1 MKRSTNLDMKI
12 EQIPERNRT
21 ANQTKILAEL
31 KAKKTKFQSN
41 LEAHMLPIQELMD
54 EMREKDEPAPLG
66 HKPKHYSPRIRQ
78 TSLLLC
84 THWVGVSNLDSTTIS
99 RIFASALTAETSGE
113 LMVFH
118 AIVDRA
124 LNGDTLILAL
134 LKKSVT
140 AVQAVSADISI
151 RAGWEVTKNALKASQ
166 WSGHRCSHW
175 IGRRS
180 LREDQKDQVQFD
192 HCWLHCECSIQFAL
206 QVSAQ
211 SMSAKLMAA
220 PEIVAYVPACVAS
233 YQGGG
238 AFMLKYTP
246 CPAVFSGSVD
256 MKDPTDTSAYSK
268 SSNEM
273 LNLLS
278 EAKTYEVYFRSG
290 SWEQQKPFTTR
301 RITSSTQNMFWRRP
315 LNSHRSMCQMSS
327 LEYSEKEAAA
337 MVCGLYTHTKKL
349 EVSELFSV
357 AISMDHHYGHLSHS
371 GLCFRL
377 PRIGKED
384 IFIDTCHSAL
394 QAPLGSSRGSSC
406 GVQPASSWHF
416 GFGSWG
422 CKYHFNTCQLRTF
435 SQRMGMP
442 THDYRISPAVA
453 ESAGIVEVFRVCAL
467 EQFDSDYNLVRATI
481 KNMGELGGSLTN
493 YRLAFQSY
501 LTGLDTAMTDFARRL
516 VDKRREVR
524 MAIADQE
531 ARAASQQAVGN

>member
-1 MKRSTNLDMKI
+1 
-12 EQIPERNRT
+12 
-21 ANQTKILAEL
+21 
-31 KAKKTKFQSN
+31 
-41 LEAHMLPIQELMD
+41 
-54 EMREKDEPAPLG
+54 
-66 HKPKHYSPRIRQ
+66 
-78 TSLLLC
+78 
-84 THWVGVSNLDSTTIS
+84 
-99 RIFASALTAETSGE
+99 
-113 LMVFH
+113 MVFH

-151 RAGWEVTKNALKASQ
+151 RAGWEVTKNALKAHNEVVIDALTESAEEAYERIKKIKFN
-166 WSGHRCSHW
+166 ST
-175 IGRRS
+175 IA
-180 LREDQKDQVQFD
+180 D
-192 HCWLHCECSIQFAL
+192 SIVNAAYNLLL

-278 EAKTYEVYFRSG
+278 EAKTYEVNFRS
-290 SWEQQKPFTTR
+290 
-301 RITSSTQNMFWRRP
+301 RIMRATETLYYSTHNLF
-315 LNSHRSMCQMSS
+315 NSKHVLTKAIEFPSKYVSDVS

-357 AISMDHHYGHLSHS
+357 AISMDHHYGHLSHF
-371 GLCFRL
+371 GLVLSAPPGSARKIYSLTPAIQLYKPHSEALEAHLAEFNLR
-377 PRIGKED
+377 PPD
-384 IFIDTCHSAL
+384 ILAL
-394 QAPLGSSRGSSC
+394 EVEA
-406 GVQPASSWHF
+406 ASIISTRANY
-416 GFGSWG
+416 G
-422 CKYHFNTCQLRTF
+422 LF